1 MLVKIGF
8 LRHWSSLRQMM
19 WLFQTVVGKAERD
32 PTSDGINIGR
42 VDYMTLTS

>member
-8 LRHWSSLRQMM
+8 PRHWSSLRQLM
-19 WLFQTVVGKAERD
+19 WLFQTAAGKAERD
-32 PTSDGINIGR
+32 PTSDVVNIGR